1 MRRPASILLMA
12 MAVLVGGCRSIV
24 PPASPPE
31 FAVSCDLA
39 TVTLAEGL
47 LNAYEDTHPGAR
59 LSLRP
64 ASRTAVLSSVA
75 SGDTAAALLLFPPDE
90 PVFHTPVAREGI
102 VFVAAP
108 GVPVDNLSQRDAR
121 ALLAGRI
128 AAWPT
133 SPGDSPLA
141 VTVISDEADGSSRLA
156 VETLLM
162 REQAIAPA
170 ARLMPDTGQLL
181 NLVAETPGAVSYV
194 PYNALTVGSVVRLSF
209 DGVPPTPENIQ
220 SNRYGL
226 ITTVEFVSASEPTG
240 SVRGFLEWILSPEG
254 QRVVRRYAFSLN
266 D

>member
-1 MRRPASILLMA
+1 MRRSIL
-12 MAVLVGGCRSIV
+12 VLLLSVGGLLAGCRSLV
-24 PPASPPE
+24 APASSPA
-31 FAVSCDLA
+31 FTVDCDLA

-75 SGDTAAALLLFPPDE
+75 SGESIAALLLFSPDG

-108 GVPVDNLSQRDAR
+108 GVPVDNLTQRDAR

-128 AAWPT
+128 AAWPV
-133 SPGDSPLA
+133 SPGAAPLP
-141 VTVISDEADGSSRLA
+141 VTVISDEPAGSSRLA
-156 VETLLM
+156 VESLLM
-162 REQAIAPA
+162 REQTIAPA
-170 ARLMPDTGQLL
+170 ARLVPDTEQLL
-181 NLVAETPGAVSYV
+181 SLVADTPGAVSYV
-194 PYNALTVGSVVRLSF
+194 PYNALTSGTVTRLSF

-220 SNRYGL
+220 GNRYGL

-240 SVRGFLEWILSPEG
+240 SVRSFLEWLLSPEG
-254 QRVVRRYAFSLN
+254 QRVVQRYTFSLN